1 MAAADPLS
9 YCALEVRRH
18 DRDRYLASLLATA
31 ERREDLFALYAF
43 NLEVAKTAEVV
54 SEDMLGRIRLQWWRE
69 SLDGIY
75 DGSPRRHAVVE
86 PLHRAVARAGLT
98 RARFDRL
105 IDARE
110 ADLEPAPPEDLAA
123 LERYVEAT
131 SADLTLLA
139 LEVLGEKSA
148 PALEAGRAVGV
159 AWGLVG
165 LIRAVPFHARQKRL
179 YLPADLVAERG
190 LDLGDLFELR
200 SSPALSAIA
209 SDLAARAAAHLDR
222 ARELRGALSRKA
234 YPALCLGT
242 LARRR
247 LRLLARA
254 GYDPFDPGQ
263 AAGSPGDIWRL
274 TFGWLRGV
282 C

>member
-9 YCALEVRRH
+9 YCAREVRRH
-18 DRDRYLASLLATA
+18 DRDRYLASLLASA
-31 ERREDLFALYAF
+31 ERRDDLFALYAF

-75 DGSPRRHAVVE
+75 GGSPRRHAVVE
-86 PLHRAVARAGLT
+86 PLHRAVTRHGLT

-110 ADLEPAPPEDLAA
+110 ADLERAPPEDLAA

-139 LEVLGEKSA
+139 LEILGEKSA
-148 PALEAGRAVGV
+148 PALEAGRAVGM

-165 LIRAVPFHARQKRL
+165 LIRAVPFHAQQKRL

-190 LDLGDLFELR
+190 LALGDLFELR
-200 SSPALSAIA
+200 SSPALRAIA
-209 SDLAARAAAHLDR
+209 EGLARRAAGHLERARA
-222 ARELRGALSRKA
+222 LRGAVPRAA
-234 YPALCLGT
+234 YPALGLAT
-242 LARRR
+242 LARRQ
-247 LRLLARA
+247 LALLARS
-254 GYDPFDPGQ
+254 GHDPFDPRLG
-263 AAGSPGDIWRL
+263 ADSPGDIWRL
-274 TFGWLRGV
+274 SFGWLRGV
-282 C
+282 Y